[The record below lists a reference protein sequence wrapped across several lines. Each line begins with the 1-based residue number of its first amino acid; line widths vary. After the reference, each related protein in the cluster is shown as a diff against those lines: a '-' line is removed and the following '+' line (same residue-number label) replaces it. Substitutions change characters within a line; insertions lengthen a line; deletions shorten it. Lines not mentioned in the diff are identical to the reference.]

1 MNFIMLPESSI
12 QAKMN
17 TKEKECKQNKLEKES
32 ESDMQYFLFIW
43 VGGISSGLEVSAP
56 YKQLQL
62 TFPNAANKVSNQA
75 KFKLPFDTKQHIVLE
90 TVQ

>member
-1 MNFIMLPESSI
+1 MWY
-12 QAKMN
+12 
-17 TKEKECKQNKLEKES
+17 C
-32 ESDMQYFLFIW
+32 LFIW

-62 TFPNAANKVSNQA
+62 TFPNDANKVSNQA
-75 KFKLPFDTKQHIVLE
+75 KFKIPSNSKQHIVLE